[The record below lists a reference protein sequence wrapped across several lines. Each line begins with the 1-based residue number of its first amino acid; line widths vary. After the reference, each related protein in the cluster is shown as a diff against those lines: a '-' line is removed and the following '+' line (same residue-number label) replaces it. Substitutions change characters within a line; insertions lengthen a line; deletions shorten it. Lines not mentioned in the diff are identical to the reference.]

1 MDIRTL
7 YEKTNADMDEEVV
20 ISVIEKAERGE
31 LMYSER
37 MDQFFQGILF
47 DLTKEMQAKV
57 KELKTKGLKV
67 IHILKWHAVYGTEID
82 YILDDEEE
90 IYNENG
96 TVFCLALCSNPMCEE
111 MGEIGIRYAN
121 GGFTRVS

>member
-1 MDIRTL
+1 
-7 YEKTNADMDEEVV
+7 
-20 ISVIEKAERGE
+20 
-31 LMYSER
+31 
-37 MDQFFQGILF
+37 
-47 DLTKEMQAKV
+47 MQAKV
-57 KELKTKGLKV
+57 KELENKGLKV

-82 YILDDEEE
+82 YILDDEEKE